1 MILELVWVCQG
12 CSGSD
17 WGPKYVTSLPPGGFS
32 RCRVCT
38 GVDASKIPLPLP
50 AGGFVRFGRILGSS
64 VGPKILDA
72 ILLGLLEGTPS
83 SGLPKR
89 LLDSPPG
96 GFMDLEPDSPGWPSA
111 HWNMSAAAPSLS
123 QYLTLSKQRVYL
135 SK

>member
-1 MILELVWVCQG
+1 MNVVHTLGLFG
-12 CSGSD
+12 CARGAVA
-17 WGPKYVTSLPPGGFS
+17 VTGDPNMSLFFLPGGFS

-50 AGGFVRFGRILGSS
+50 PGGFIRFGMFLGSS

-89 LLDSPPG
+89 LLDSPSG
-96 GFMDLEPDSPGWPSA
+96 GFMDLEPD
-111 HWNMSAAAPSLS
+111 
-123 QYLTLSKQRVYL
+123 
-135 SK
+135 